1 MATEEEDA
9 YFHQLELERREDT
22 RREMARAAEKL
33 QKARAVAK
41 SAGTED
47 LELADRIAKLG
58 FSGETA
64 KVFDLLPPILVA
76 WADGSVSRDER
87 ATIFTVL
94 EHRKIARGSEPFVA
108 VEALLEE
115 KPSQAFID
123 ESMDALRD
131 LMAGRPE
138 ASSTE
143 MIELCAA
150 IADASGGFL
159 GLVKRISP
167 EERELVGRIADEL
180 GPAAQEQFRKSL

>member
-64 KVFDLLPPILVA
+64 KVFDLLPLILVA